1 MNHLLEERKRRDR
14 EMVSIGMQIGEQF
27 QIDIMQVALNE
38 VFGFGYDR
46 IKKLM
51 QEEEKLGAYYSD
63 ALRVCMEQDVKQ
75 AQLDRSLLRIVKGR
89 QEFYDF
95 QRRYPAIKIADIHK
109 PLRRT

>member
-1 MNHLLEERKRRDR
+1 MSYLLKERKARDQ
-14 EMVSIGMQIGEQF
+14 EMISLGMQIGEQF

-51 QEEEKLGAYYSD
+51 QEEEKLGAYYID
-63 ALRVCMEQDVKQ
+63 ALRVCVEQDVKQ
-75 AQLDRSLLRIVKGR
+75 AQLDRSLLRIVKGK
-89 QEFYDF
+89 QELYDF
-95 QRRYPAIKIADIHK
+95 QHRYPAIKIADIHK

>member
-1 MNHLLEERKRRDR
+1 MSYLLKERKARDQ
-14 EMVSIGMQIGEQF
+14 EMISLGMQIGEQF

-51 QEEEKLGAYYSD
+51 HEEEKLGAYYID
-63 ALRVCMEQDVKQ
+63 ALHVCMEQDVKQ
-75 AQLDRSLLRIVKGR
+75 AQLDRALLRIVNGK
-89 QEFYDF
+89 QELYDF
-95 QRRYPAIKIADIHK
+95 QHRYPAIKTADIHK